1 LPKRDLE
8 GALADCNRA
17 IELKPD
23 FAVAYNNR
31 GMVKQVK
38 GDLDGAL
45 EDYNKALNL
54 KPDLKAARTNRDKA
68 QQIKESPN
76 RD

>member
-1 LPKRDLE
+1 
-8 GALADCNRA
+8 
-17 IELKPD
+17 
-23 FAVAYNNR
+23 
-31 GMVKQVK
+31 MVKQVK